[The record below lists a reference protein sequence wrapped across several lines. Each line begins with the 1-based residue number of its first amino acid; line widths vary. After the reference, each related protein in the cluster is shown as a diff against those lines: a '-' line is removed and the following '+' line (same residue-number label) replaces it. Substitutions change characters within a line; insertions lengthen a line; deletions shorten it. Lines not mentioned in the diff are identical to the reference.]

1 MLKIGFVDLDTSHP
15 ASWLKILKERNDVE
29 VVACW
34 DGGTVYEE
42 GYAEKFAREN
52 DIPRVCETLEEMV
65 DLVDVA
71 FIQGCNWD
79 LHIERALPFIKA
91 GRGVFIDKP
100 IVGNM
105 RDIFRLL
112 ELEKQGAKIIGGSS
126 VRFAQEIESFKSE
139 DRGNIISVFASTSN
153 DSFNYGIHGIEMFQG
168 LLGVGAQS
176 VRYLGS
182 HTTDLFYIDYKNGI
196 QVILQLKSPTH
207 HFYMAVTTTKGIYP
221 INIDSSKIYR
231 SLLDKVI
238 SYFKNEAPFPFTLE
252 ELLEP
257 IKIALACRYSKIHGI
272 RVFLEE
278 LPIDDPGFDGDR
290 FAEEYRLLKLSTK
303 R

>member
-15 ASWLKILKERNDVE
+15 GSWLKILKERNDVE

-52 DIPRVCETLEEMV
+52 GIPKVCKTLEEMV
-65 DLVDVA
+65 NLVDVA
-71 FIQGCNWD
+71 FIQSCNWD
-79 LHIERALPFIKA
+79 LHLERALPFINA
-91 GRGVFIDKP
+91 GKGVFIDKP

-105 RDIFRLL
+105 KDLFRLL
-112 ELEKQGAKIIGGSS
+112 ELERHGAKIIGGSS
-126 VRFAQEIESFKSE
+126 LRYAQEIESFKSE
-139 DRGNIISVFASTSN
+139 DRGDILSVFASTSN

-168 LLGVGAQS
+168 LLGVGVHS

-182 HTTDLFYIDYKNGI
+182 NISDLFYIDYKNGI

-207 HFYMAVTTTKGIYP
+207 HFYMTVTTTKGIYT
-221 INIDSSKIYR
+221 INVDSSKIYR
-231 SLLDKVI
+231 PLLDKVI
-238 SYFKNEAPFPFTLE
+238 SYFKDEEPFPFTLE
-252 ELLEP
+252 ELLES
-257 IKIALACRYSKIHGI
+257 IKIALACRYSKIYGV

-278 LPIDDPGFDGDR
+278 LPLDDPGFDGDR
-290 FAEEYRLLKLSTK
+290 FAKEYRLLKLRTK
-303 R
+303 K